1 MKLEGEKRRRRRLL
15 WASSAAV
22 AFVLTALAVAG
33 VVSYATSQR
42 PRLSEAVFAL
52 PKDASH
58 APANGKPIYFGDGE
72 APVTLTLFE
81 DFKCTHCHDLN
92 VRLGSNIE
100 SLVESGRLR
109 LAIYPMSYMP
119 GGSEAAAN
127 AFACSARYGLQRQFY
142 AGLFENIG
150 QDWTTDKLL
159 QLGDLLSAG
168 PDYRACVIG
177 DENRWY
183 LDSVAEEARRRNVLG
198 APTVYL
204 NDRLVPRALDLSPAD
219 LRQMVAAAR

>member
-1 MKLEGEKRRRRRLL
+1 MSSLDARSRLRMKLEGEKRRRRRLL

-127 AFACSARYGLQRQFY
+127 AFACSARYGLQGNSTLDYLRTSARTGRRTSCYNLAIYFQPV
-142 AGLFENIG
+142 
-150 QDWTTDKLL
+150 QTTEPVSLETRT
-159 QLGDLLSAG
+159 GG
-168 PDYRACVIG
+168 
-177 DENRWY
+177 
-183 LDSVAEEARRRNVLG
+183 
-198 APTVYL
+198 T
-204 NDRLVPRALDLSPAD
+204 
-219 LRQMVAAAR
+219 